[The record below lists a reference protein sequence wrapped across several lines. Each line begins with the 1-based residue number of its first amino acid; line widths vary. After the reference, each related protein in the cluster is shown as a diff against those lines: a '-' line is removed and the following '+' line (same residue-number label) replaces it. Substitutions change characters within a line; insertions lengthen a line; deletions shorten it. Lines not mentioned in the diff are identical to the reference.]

1 MTKIA
6 KFTLLAAGL
15 TASTLL
21 VSCKKKNI
29 VFSGSSQTVD
39 EKWDEKITTDV
50 EITFNPNDYT
60 FEEIEREYI
69 EETDKEND
77 EIEETVFKRRGEYD
91 GNPKKNGELIL
102 YYNGESVNGGSYNAY
117 VEDVVFTVKKGTFF
131 YGWDESIEMTLSSI
145 LEKAQRQEKARQETA
160 RKKSLKNNKGDS
172 EEIADQ
178 VPSLIQEE
186 TDEKGL

>member
-1 MTKIA
+1 MIWTWGGKIIHFLLTEQQNKRYSMTKIA

-15 TASTLL
+15 TASVLL

-69 EETDKEND
+69 EETDKEDD
-77 EIEETVFKRRGEYD
+77 EIQETVFKRRGEYD

-117 VEDVVFTVKKGTFF
+117 VEDVVFTVKKAGEVINLLRK
-131 YGWDESIEMTLSSI
+131 YGIII
-145 LEKAQRQEKARQETA
+145 LIFAVGIIIIVA
-160 RKKSLKNNKGDS
+160 
-172 EEIADQ
+172 
-178 VPSLIQEE
+178 LIRR
-186 TDEKGL
+186 LL